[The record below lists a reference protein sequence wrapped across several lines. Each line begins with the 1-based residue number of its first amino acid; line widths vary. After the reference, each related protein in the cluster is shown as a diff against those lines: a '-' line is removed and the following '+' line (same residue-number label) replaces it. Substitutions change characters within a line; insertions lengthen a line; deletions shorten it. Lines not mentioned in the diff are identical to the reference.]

1 MDKNVAWV
9 REQKINRTI
18 EALNKNNMNGYFV
31 KDNEELLE
39 KLKELIKDGDKVA
52 FGGSMSIIEAGVLD
66 FLRKG
71 NYELL
76 DRYKEGLTKEE
87 IVDIYK
93 GAFTSDCYIASSNAV
108 TENGELYNVDGNGN
122 RVSAMLYGP
131 EKVILICGIN
141 KIVKNVDEAIKR
153 NREFSAPMN
162 ARRLNKKTPCAK
174 VGYCMDCKSE
184 DRLCNEYTLIR
195 RQNNKERMHVIFL
208 NDDLGY

>member
-9 REQKINRTI
+9 KEQKINRTI

-195 RQNNKERMHVIFL
+195 RQNNKERMHIIFL

>member
-1 MDKNVAWV
+1 MDKNVAWA
-9 REQKINRTI
+9 REEKINRTI
-18 EALNKNNMNGYFV
+18 EALNKNNMNGYSV

-52 FGGSMSIIEAGVLD
+52 FGGSMSIIETGVLD
-66 FLRKG
+66 FLRNG

-153 NREFSAPMN
+153 NREYAAPIN
-162 ARRLNKKTPCAK
+162 AKRLNKKTPCAK

-184 DRLCNEYTLIR
+184 DRICNEYTLIR

>member
-9 REQKINRTI
+9 KEQKINRTI

-141 KIVKNVDEAIKR
+141 KIVKDVDEAIKR

>member
-1 MDKNVAWV
+1 MDKNVAWA
-9 REQKINRTI
+9 REEKINRTI
-18 EALNKNNMNGYFV
+18 EALNKNNMNGYSV

-52 FGGSMSIIEAGVLD
+52 FGGSMSIIETGVLD
-66 FLRKG
+66 FLRNG

-153 NREFSAPMN
+153 NREYAAPIN
-162 ARRLNKKTPCAK
+162 AKRLNKKTPCAK

-184 DRLCNEYTLIR
+184 DRICNEYTLIR

-208 NDDLGY
+208 NDYLGY